1 MFSFIFF
8 QNNGWLCPGWNKLFY
23 LWAVFRERNV
33 NCHESHTVQNDCGAV
48 VTAEPSKEGLPNQQN
63 PGVITKNEVASVDL
77 NKDLP
82 ASCSLAESSKTVEVD
97 VTLNTQSVSL
107 SSIKAA
113 VSSVKPPSDQQ
124 YEALCHNQ
132 SAGRKSLSSQYC
144 NLSGGHTSSTDTKP
158 VDEGIGGPQAKHSNS
173 VVN

>member
-1 MFSFIFF
+1 M
-8 QNNGWLCPGWNKLFY
+8 FY

-124 YEALCHNQ
+124 YEALCHYQ

-158 VDEGIGGPQAKHSNS
+158 VDECIGGPQAKHSNS